1 VLTTLLIVL
10 PVVGAALV
18 WLMPR
23 ANPAAIRVVALG
35 FGLLELLL
43 AALLVLGFDPS
54 AAGRQYAQAAP
65 WVPSLGISYAVG
77 VDGISLWMIALTAF
91 LTPIA
96 IGASWPWMEER
107 AREYGSFLLLLAA
120 GMIGAF
126 AAADVLLFFVFWE
139 LMLIPMYLL
148 VGICGGEGRIAA
160 AFKFFIYTAVGSLL
174 MLVGIIALYVNAA
187 AAGRATFAI
196 DELVRTPLPAGAQ
209 LWVFLAFALAFAI
222 KVPIFPLHT
231 WLPDTYTQ
239 APITTLV
246 LGTML
251 VKVGAYGF
259 VRFALP
265 LFPEAMRAN
274 ADWISVLAVIGIL
287 YGALC
292 AIAQRDLVRLLAYS
306 SISHLGFVVLGIFA
320 LNTPG
325 TMGAL
330 IQMVNHSIS
339 AGALFIIASMLIRR
353 TGSSDIPS
361 LGGLASRYP
370 LIAAFFLLA
379 MFSSA
384 GVPGLNGFVG
394 EFLTMLGAFQPHQRL
409 VVVASAGV
417 VLGAI
422 YLFWMFQRVMH
433 GRPSTTLVADPRDL
447 TRREAIVLV
456 PLAVAIVWIGL
467 LPHTLLG
474 RMEPAV
480 VATLGQAGVAQAAV
494 APDGPASRA
503 ERGGTPSALGGGDAW
518 AR

>member
-1 VLTTLLIVL
+1 MLTLLIVL
-10 PVVGAALV
+10 PVVGAVVV

-23 ANPAAIRVVALG
+23 ANPAAIRSVALG
-35 FGLLELLL
+35 FGLAETVL
-43 AALLVLGFDPS
+43 AALVVLSFDP
-54 AAGRQYAQAAP
+54 AVATPQLVQEAP

-77 VDGISLWMIALTAF
+77 VDGISLWMIGLTAF
-91 LTPIA
+91 LLPIA

-107 AREYGSFLLLLAA
+107 AREYGAFLLLLAA

-126 AAADVLLFFVFWE
+126 AATDVVLFFVFWE
-139 LMLIPMYLL
+139 VMLIPMYLL
-148 VGICGGEGRIAA
+148 IGICGGERRIAA
-160 AFKFFIYTAVGSLL
+160 AFKFFLYTAVGSLL

-187 AAGRATFAI
+187 GAGRASFAI
-196 DELVRTPLPAGAQ
+196 AELVRTPLPAGAQ

-222 KVPIFPLHT
+222 KVPLFPLHT

-239 APITTLV
+239 APITSLV
-246 LGTML
+246 LATML

-259 VRFALP
+259 IRFALP
-265 LFPEAMRAN
+265 LFPAAMRAN
-274 ADWISVLAVIGIL
+274 ADWITTLAVIGII

-320 LNTPG
+320 LNQQG

-330 IQMVNHSIS
+330 IQMVNHSVS
-339 AGALFIIASMLIRR
+339 AGALFIIASMIIRR
-353 TGSSDIPS
+353 TGTSDIPS

-370 LIAAFFLLA
+370 LITAFFLLA

-394 EFLTMLGAFQPHQRL
+394 EFLTMLGAFQPHLRL
-409 VVVASAGV
+409 VVVAACGV

-433 GRPSTTLVADPRDL
+433 GRPATDLVVDRHDL
-447 TRREAIVLV
+447 TRREALVLV

-467 LPHTLLG
+467 RPNTLLG
-474 RMEPAV
+474 PMEGAV
-480 VATLGQAGVAQAAV
+480 AAALGQPATALV
-494 APDGPASRA
+494 APSLLA
-503 ERGGTPSALGGGDAW
+503 ESAPSGARQEAAAW
-518 AR
+518 PR

>member
-1 VLTTLLIVL
+1 
-10 PVVGAALV
+10 
-18 WLMPR
+18 
-23 ANPAAIRVVALG
+23 
-35 FGLLELLL
+35 
-43 AALLVLGFDPS
+43 
-54 AAGRQYAQAAP
+54 
-65 WVPSLGISYAVG
+65 VPSLGIDYAVG
-77 VDGISLWMIALTAF
+77 VDGISLWMVGLTA
-91 LTPIA
+91 LLLPIA

-107 AREYGSFLLLLAA
+107 AKEYGAFLLLLAA

-126 AAADVLLFFVFWE
+126 AATDVVLFFVFWE
-139 LMLIPMYLL
+139 VMLIPMYLL
-148 VGICGGEGRIAA
+148 IGICGGDRRVAA

-187 AAGRATFAI
+187 GAGRATFAI
-196 DELVRTPLPAGAQ
+196 AELVRTPLPGGAQ

-231 WLPDTYTQ
+231 WLPDAYTQ
-239 APITTLV
+239 APITALV

-259 VRFALP
+259 IRFALP
-265 LFPEAMRAN
+265 LFPGAMRAN
-274 ADWISVLAVIGIL
+274 ADWITTLAVIGII

-292 AIAQRDLVRLLAYS
+292 AIEQRDLVRLLAYS

-320 LNTPG
+320 LNTQG

-339 AGALFIIASMLIRR
+339 AGALFIIASMIIRR
-353 TGSSDIPS
+353 TGTSDIPS

-370 LIAAFFLLA
+370 LITAFFLLA

-394 EFLTMLGAFQPHQRL
+394 EFLTMLGAFQPHLRL
-409 VVVASAGV
+409 VVVAACGV

-433 GRPSTTLVADPRDL
+433 GRPATTLVADPRDL
-447 TRREAIVLV
+447 TRREALVLV
-456 PLAVAIVWIGL
+456 PLALAIVWIGVK
-467 LPHTLLG
+467 PNTLLG
-474 RMEPAV
+474 RIEPSV
-480 VATLGQAGVAQAAV
+480 MATLGQAGMTSAEVEVLSAESPPPQH
-494 APDGPASRA
+494 PALS
-503 ERGGTPSALGGGDAW
+503 TQHSALRLSTQHSALRGVAAW
-518 AR
+518 PR

>member
-10 PVVGAALV
+10 PVVGAIVV

-23 ANPAAIRVVALG
+23 QNPAAIRATALG
-35 FGLLELLL
+35 VGLVEALL
-43 AALLVLGFDPS
+43 AALLVLGFDP
-54 AAGRQYAQAAP
+54 AGSGPQFVLEAP

-77 VDGISLWMIALTAF
+77 VDGISLWMIGLTAF
-91 LTPIA
+91 LLPIA

-126 AAADVLLFFVFWE
+126 AATDVVLFFVFWE
-139 LMLIPMYLL
+139 VMLIPMYLL
-148 VGICGGEGRIAA
+148 IGICGGERRVAA
-160 AFKFFIYTAVGSLL
+160 AFKFFIYTAVGSLV

-196 DELVRTPLPAGAQ
+196 AELVRTPLPAGAE
-209 LWVFLAFALAFAI
+209 LWVFLAFAFAFAI

-231 WLPDTYTQ
+231 WLPDAYTQ
-239 APITTLV
+239 APITALV

-259 VRFALP
+259 IRFGLP
-265 LFPEAMRAN
+265 LFPDAMRSN
-274 ADWISVLAVIGIL
+274 SDWISALAVTGII

-292 AIAQRDLVRLLAYS
+292 AIAQRDMVRLLAYS

-339 AGALFIIASMLIRR
+339 AGALFIIASMIIRR
-353 TGSSDIPS
+353 TGTSDIPS

-370 LIAAFFLLA
+370 LITAFFLLA

-394 EFLTMLGAFQPHQRL
+394 EFLTMLGAFQPHLRL
-409 VVVASAGV
+409 VVVASTGI

-422 YLFWMFQRVMH
+422 YLVWMFQRVMH
-433 GRPSTTLVADPRDL
+433 GRPATNLVADPRDL
-447 TRREAIVLV
+447 TRREALVLV
-456 PLAVAIVWIGL
+456 PLAIAIVWIGVM
-467 LPHTLLG
+467 PNTLLG
-474 RMEPAV
+474 RMETSVA
-480 VATLGQAGVAQAAV
+480 ATLGQAGVAQVESRPPLLAEAGTVPLASAPGGVAAWL
-494 APDGPASRA
+494 R
-503 ERGGTPSALGGGDAW
+503 
-518 AR
+518 